1 MSADDARHGVHDDVR
16 SGSQEDGDQPPPG
29 LESVGRPGAPDNP
42 PEPAF
47 AVRSRRGGEA
57 WNSSTDEGSHGWSQW
72 ENDDRDFFSGAR
84 DEATQDEWHGSK
96 WSYWDGGDTH
106 LRGSGWDRSRHGDEH
121 PAWDRRSSW
130 DANASTAPGSATDHA
145 WHPRDHDPWASGKD
159 PWSKAWKNDDGF
171 RARQDDWGNLRA
183 APQADGRDFRERDD
197 DHDGVRDGAWSMAR
211 KNDKDGV
218 AWNGWSHFPN
228 GGFDARGARPQ
239 GQQAGGR
246 ASEKLTV
253 PSFTGDDVDDVGGS
267 ARSYLRQ
274 VEAWRRMTYLPTSQQ
289 GLVLYQHLGGKA
301 WIAAEELSL
310 SRLGSNDGV
319 SYLIS
324 WINARFLDLEVARI
338 GRAFSDFFRRLR
350 RKQGQTVREYNTE
363 YDRLHARLREV
374 GCSIP
379 EECAAWLYI
388 DRLAL
393 DESQELNLL
402 ASVGNTYNLHR
413 LQQAAVLHDRGQRK
427 PWETA
432 RGRRTHTPHVTDAP
446 GGTLSDDE
454 GSELED
460 GVPEDVAVAYATY
473 QSAKERYKEQAKA
486 RGYHGER
493 SGDKQK
499 PKVNDAARDEK
510 IKLMKSK
517 SFCNS
522 CGKKGHWHKDPECPN
537 NGNNVRDVEVCH
549 HVPLEVFSLR
559 HDGHSL
565 VGITDTVCAKTVAGT
580 AWLQNYTN
588 QVANVFQKPDL
599 VREAEAFRFG
609 TGKVHHS
616 SFHVTLYFSL
626 GDKVV
631 ELKTSVINGDVPLLL
646 SKPALAQLGM
656 VYDVAANK
664 ADFGTVGL
672 KAFDLITTSSGHP
685 AIPIVPSRPA
695 QGAARLVISD
705 KGALSSE
712 QYMAFAVS
720 AASLTPPKSPK
731 VATSPATT
739 TVNDDESLQS
749 SSQGPRYKIF
759 YDKKLSP
766 QAKELLSQ
774 DRLQEQSFVS
784 WWEQTRFTSDF
795 WLEGEFAWYRIHV
808 VPRRVLCN
816 PSTWKTHSTVQKD
829 MLLSSIGDV
838 RVTEGFCCRSGKPLE
853 ITVDRWQEGKNE
865 PSFPMLW
872 IGRSTFAKLGFRAPC
887 RPDLRAPGHV
897 FNMQAA
903 GHQLDEQ
910 DSATRRVHAPGP
922 CGAQDLDGGRAES
935 RDPGAQDGERG
946 PPSWPPDE
954 VSDVAQHAR
963 AQSEGDGDGHRLP
976 HQRHEGQPAQA
987 DSRQFGYAGVRTDED
1002 REVQGLRVP
1011 GDSGRLRRVGFEGS
1025 PLQQQPACGT
1035 GEIREVV
1042 GQQPDHDL
1050 RGSEDVHR
1058 GALRDPLP
1066 VLTHGGELGVG
1077 RLQRLGDC
1085 SRRAEGGHDDE
1096 GHLRERLQGTHQ
1108 REQQEEQRPHLG
1120 GRDGCRDGPGDSR
1133 GDSSLG
1139 SEIGGAERQGEGRYQ
1154 HRPPRPLNGLDECP
1168 GGGLAPLG
1176 ATTTSEACHL
1186 RGGLREHGTCSR
1198 PPRGDL
1204 PDLHEPSS
1212 DQSLQDA
1219 YEHAGSQFGG
1229 ETRVQKNGCC
1239 ARDDGAD
1246 RADAF
1251 VSAQELFLARS
1262 NQSTNLACAPCEDLD
1277 HDPFVQA
1284 MHDRDYTFNKIRQ
1297 LLNNAGLKEVK
1308 TERGDVFG
1316 HTGAMANYN
1325 TLGLYTHGGTYGVT
1339 TRTKNQG
1346 SMVRYINE
1354 FARHHLG
1361 TEATWTSVTIAQN
1374 TETGIHH
1381 DYNNLQDSVNH
1392 VVSFAQRKG
1401 GGLWV
1406 EDKDLSQEDANKP
1419 GTQWRKDKCG
1429 RWMPGKV
1436 LDTKEKF
1443 VTFNPF
1449 YKRATEAWEG
1459 DRWCLIFHS
1468 TRNFV
1473 KIDDN
1478 LRKYLKNCG
1487 FPLPRRPRRQQAEAR
1502 RKPTHSARK
1511 AIFNNAAKISVMMTT
1526 LLTAASTFLAATA
1539 YTDVQAEPVVMFE
1552 IGGTRGSEEAVSLGK
1567 DVFEPMDWKTY
1578 ESPEGK
1584 EVAYHVINGGTP
1596 KELRINLDGKKH
1608 GCNEAIVDLMH
1619 QQVQEGGTVVVAGP
1633 AEDSLYYDE
1642 NYIPFADKYLQYSND
1657 EDGEKF
1663 MVFYQKK
1670 EEKHT
1675 VRGPDRVHQVCA
1687 VENNGGERA
1696 EEGGPAMDGSGITF
1710 GEGTPPM
1717 VASALR
1723 RLHQNLGHPQ
1733 AGDMIRHL
1741 RLAGCDGPILK
1752 AARSL
1757 KCQVCDA
1764 NIGPRIAR
1772 PSVIPQLCDWN
1783 DTVGIDLFYAHDTND
1798 VKHTFL
1804 SAVDY
1809 GTTYHLAVRV
1819 DGQSSDDIEAKFNEM
1834 WIVPFGPPKSVVVD
1848 LDGGV
1853 QGALGR
1859 LCDWHNIAM
1868 KSIAAQSHWQA
1879 GMIERQQAWWK
1890 NVWERLVY
1898 QLTIGEEEVDLAVP
1912 MVNAAKNDL
1921 RRRCGHSPSQ
1931 WVFGR
1936 APRIPEDLRD
1946 PDGGERITWDV
1957 SEDSKFQRQSA
1968 MRAAARIAFHR
1979 SQIDSRLRKAFLQR
1993 TRTVPRPHEIG
2004 ESVHFWHKPKNR
2016 RRGHWTGPAVIVGRE
2031 GNNYWISNNGRCRLT
2046 SPEHVRGSTP
2056 EEVGAYLSMKGTQK
2070 EVEKLLEHDP
2080 DGSDAFDQ
2088 DDIDLDEEDLEDM
2101 DLDQEDDVVLEPALE
2116 EDELPMPTRRL
2127 KRKTNVARLDEPEG
2141 HEALML
2147 KSDLTRR
2154 GIEKRKE
2161 KELKWSEIPDE
2172 VKHKFREAEQVQ
2184 WDEHLSYDALQPL
2197 STSESDAVRARIP
2210 ADRILRCRWAYKDK
2224 NWAKRREGDVGAV
2237 WRCKSRLVIA
2247 GHTDPDLGC
2256 EHLSTDAPTLSRSG
2270 LACLM
2275 QLTANGLHNK
2285 DKWGLSA
2292 GDIKC
2297 AFLTGSYLTR
2307 ELYMHQPRTGF
2318 PGMSPG
2324 QLVRIKKNVFGLATS
2339 PHEWWGDLQN
2349 GFYQVKVYDDDG
2361 HEFKFDQ
2368 CPLDPCIFMLR
2379 MWKEDRFL
2387 GAPVAYVGCHV
2398 DDLLVAAPVS
2408 FKDKIES
2415 GLSGVF
2421 PIDSWEQGEF
2431 EFLGSQVRVGEET
2444 VEIMQEKY
2452 ASTRLFHLDIPT
2464 GAKDDEAADDE
2475 LVSDNRSLIGA
2486 LSWMAAQSRP
2496 DLTCA
2501 VSMAQQLQKAPS
2513 IGDLRFTNATASKAT
2528 QFKDRGLVFHPVDPD
2543 RMMIIVYHDA
2553 AWANVPEPD
2562 PFEDFYVLTP
2572 EDDAAGL
2579 QKEGPYA
2586 NKTDYRKAKK
2596 GSSKVASQLG
2606 VLVVFADRGAL
2617 NSEPGSYSIADW
2629 KSRAGQRVCR
2639 STFGAET
2646 QACAEGLETGQYI
2659 RSIFESLVYGYL
2671 ITVECAQLPILCL
2684 SDCRSLYD
2692 HLNRQGIPRVPTDKR
2707 LAVDLAA
2714 LRQALKSE
2722 MWSNEL
2728 PIGWIPGSVQKGD
2741 ILTKP
2746 QNPAGWWDGLGE
2758 KLVLP
2763 LTLGGGCGLI
2773 SNRKIR
2779 QKTSVKLESVYGHM
2793 QDGVFPFERLSFNTG
2808 EGSSKDTPP
2817 R

>member
-499 PKVNDAARDEK
+499 PKVNVMSSTCKPPAISSMNKTQLLAECTRLGLVVHRTWTVEELKAVIQEHRMENVAHHPGHQMKSVTSLNMPELKAKATEMGIDYPTNVTKGNLLRLIRDSLATPGSELMKIGKYKGFEFQEIPAAYGEWASKEVRCSSNPHVELVRFAKWWDNNQTTTYAGAKTSIEEHSVIPYPSSHTEESSVWGDYSDWGIARDEPK
-510 IKLMKSK
+510 EATTMRGTYESGYKAPIR
-517 SFCNS
+517 
-522 CGKKGHWHKDPECPN
+522 
-537 NGNNVRDVEVCH
+537 GNNKR
-549 HVPLEVFSLR
+549 
-559 HDGHSL
+559 
-565 VGITDTVCAKTVAGT
+565 
-580 AWLQNYTN
+580 
-588 QVANVFQKPDL
+588 
-599 VREAEAFRFG
+599 
-609 TGKVHHS
+609 S
-616 SFHVTLYFSL
+616 SAHTS
-626 GDKVV
+626 VV
-631 ELKTSVINGDVPLLL
+631 EMDAETDPGTLAEIQALEARLAALKDKAKAVASHLW
-646 SKPALAQLGM
+646 ALPPQAR
-656 VYDVAANK
+656 
-664 ADFGTVGL
+664 
-672 KAFDLITTSSGHP
+672 P
-685 AIPIVPSRPA
+685 AI
-695 QGAARLVISD
+695 
-705 KGALSSE
+705 
-712 QYMAFAVS
+712 
-720 AASLTPPKSPK
+720 
-731 VATSPATT
+731 
-739 TVNDDESLQS
+739 
-749 SSQGPRYKIF
+749 
-759 YDKKLSP
+759 
-766 QAKELLSQ
+766 
-774 DRLQEQSFVS
+774 
-784 WWEQTRFTSDF
+784 
-795 WLEGEFAWYRIHV
+795 
-808 VPRRVLCN
+808 
-816 PSTWKTHSTVQKD
+816 
-829 MLLSSIGDV
+829 
-838 RVTEGFCCRSGKPLE
+838 
-853 ITVDRWQEGKNE
+853 
-865 PSFPMLW
+865 
-872 IGRSTFAKLGFRAPC
+872 
-887 RPDLRAPGHV
+887 
-897 FNMQAA
+897 
-903 GHQLDEQ
+903 
-910 DSATRRVHAPGP
+910 
-922 CGAQDLDGGRAES
+922 
-935 RDPGAQDGERG
+935 
-946 PPSWPPDE
+946 
-954 VSDVAQHAR
+954 
-963 AQSEGDGDGHRLP
+963 
-976 HQRHEGQPAQA
+976 
-987 DSRQFGYAGVRTDED
+987 
-1002 REVQGLRVP
+1002 
-1011 GDSGRLRRVGFEGS
+1011 FE
-1025 PLQQQPACGT
+1025 
-1035 GEIREVV
+1035 E
-1042 GQQPDHDL
+1042 
-1050 RGSEDVHR
+1050 
-1058 GALRDPLP
+1058 
-1066 VLTHGGELGVG
+1066 
-1077 RLQRLGDC
+1077 
-1085 SRRAEGGHDDE
+1085 
-1096 GHLRERLQGTHQ
+1096 
-1108 REQQEEQRPHLG
+1108 
-1120 GRDGCRDGPGDSR
+1120 
-1133 GDSSLG
+1133 
-1139 SEIGGAERQGEGRYQ
+1139 
-1154 HRPPRPLNGLDECP
+1154 
-1168 GGGLAPLG
+1168 
-1176 ATTTSEACHL
+1176 
-1186 RGGLREHGTCSR
+1186 
-1198 PPRGDL
+1198 
-1204 PDLHEPSS
+1204 
-1212 DQSLQDA
+1212 DA

-1246 RADAF
+1246 CADAF

-1809 GTTYHLAVRV
+1809 G
-1819 DGQSSDDIEAKFNEM
+1819 
-1834 WIVPFGPPKSVVVD
+1834 
-1848 LDGGV
+1848 
-1853 QGALGR
+1853 
-1859 LCDWHNIAM
+1859 
-1868 KSIAAQSHWQA
+1868 
-1879 GMIERQQAWWK
+1879 QQAWWK

-1993 TRTVPRPHEIG
+1993 TLDGT
-2004 ESVHFWHKPKNR
+2004 SSD
-2016 RRGHWTGPAVIVGRE
+2016 RG
-2031 GNNYWISNNGRCRLT
+2031 
-2046 SPEHVRGSTP
+2046 GSTP

-2292 GDIKC
+2292 GDI
-2297 AFLTGSYLTR
+2297 
-2307 ELYMHQPRTGF
+2307 
-2318 PGMSPG
+2318 
-2324 QLVRIKKNVFGLATS
+2324 
-2339 PHEWWGDLQN
+2339 
-2349 GFYQVKVYDDDG
+2349 
-2361 HEFKFDQ
+2361 
-2368 CPLDPCIFMLR
+2368 
-2379 MWKEDRFL
+2379 
-2387 GAPVAYVGCHV
+2387 
-2398 DDLLVAAPVS
+2398 
-2408 FKDKIES
+2408 
-2415 GLSGVF
+2415 
-2421 PIDSWEQGEF
+2421 
-2431 EFLGSQVRVGEET
+2431 
-2444 VEIMQEKY
+2444 
-2452 ASTRLFHLDIPT
+2452 
-2464 GAKDDEAADDE
+2464 
-2475 LVSDNRSLIGA
+2475 
-2486 LSWMAAQSRP
+2486 
-2496 DLTCA
+2496 
-2501 VSMAQQLQKAPS
+2501 
-2513 IGDLRFTNATASKAT
+2513 
-2528 QFKDRGLVFHPVDPD
+2528 
-2543 RMMIIVYHDA
+2543 
-2553 AWANVPEPD
+2553 
-2562 PFEDFYVLTP
+2562 
-2572 EDDAAGL
+2572 
-2579 QKEGPYA
+2579 
-2586 NKTDYRKAKK
+2586 
-2596 GSSKVASQLG
+2596 
-2606 VLVVFADRGAL
+2606 
-2617 NSEPGSYSIADW
+2617 
-2629 KSRAGQRVCR
+2629 
-2639 STFGAET
+2639 
-2646 QACAEGLETGQYI
+2646 
-2659 RSIFESLVYGYL
+2659 
-2671 ITVECAQLPILCL
+2671 
-2684 SDCRSLYD
+2684 
-2692 HLNRQGIPRVPTDKR
+2692 
-2707 LAVDLAA
+2707 
-2714 LRQALKSE
+2714 
-2722 MWSNEL
+2722 
-2728 PIGWIPGSVQKGD
+2728 
-2741 ILTKP
+2741 
-2746 QNPAGWWDGLGE
+2746 
-2758 KLVLP
+2758 
-2763 LTLGGGCGLI
+2763 
-2773 SNRKIR
+2773 
-2779 QKTSVKLESVYGHM
+2779 
-2793 QDGVFPFERLSFNTG
+2793 
-2808 EGSSKDTPP
+2808 
-2817 R
+2817 

>member
-130 DANASTAPGSATDHA
+130 DANASTATGSATDHA

-218 AWNGWSHFPN
+218 AWNGWSHFTN
-228 GGFDARGARPQ
+228 GGFDDRGARPQ

-432 RGRRTHTPHVTDAP
+432 RGRRTHTTHVTDAP

-537 NGNNVRDVEVCH
+537 NGNKVRDVEVCH

-565 VGITDTVCAKTVAGT
+565 VGITDTECAKTVAGT

-808 VPRRVLCN
+808 VMSSTCKPPAISSMNKTQLLAECTRLGLVVHRTWTVEELKAVIQEHRMENVAHHPGHQMKSVTSLNMPELKAKATEMGIDYPTNVTKGNLLRLIRDSLATPGSELMKIGKYKGFEFQEIPAAYGEWASKEVRCSSN
-816 PSTWKTHSTVQKD
+816 PHVE
-829 MLLSSIGDV
+829 LV
-838 RVTEGFCCRSGKPLE
+838 R
-853 ITVDRWQEGKNE
+853 
-865 PSFPMLW
+865 
-872 IGRSTFAKLGFRAPC
+872 FAKWWDNNQTTTYAGAKTSIEEHSVIPYPSSHTEESSVWGDYSDWGIARDEPKEATTMRGTYESGYKAPI
-887 RPDLRAPGHV
+887 RGNNKRS
-897 FNMQAA
+897 
-903 GHQLDEQ
+903 
-910 DSATRRVHAPGP
+910 SAHTSVVEM
-922 CGAQDLDGGRAES
+922 DAET
-935 RDPGAQDGERG
+935 DPGTLAEIQALEARLAALKDKAKAVASHLWAL
-946 PPSWPPDE
+946 PP
-954 VSDVAQHAR
+954 QAR
-963 AQSEGDGDGHRLP
+963 
-976 HQRHEGQPAQA
+976 PAI
-987 DSRQFGYAGVRTDED
+987 
-1002 REVQGLRVP
+1002 
-1011 GDSGRLRRVGFEGS
+1011 FE
-1025 PLQQQPACGT
+1025 
-1035 GEIREVV
+1035 E
-1042 GQQPDHDL
+1042 
-1050 RGSEDVHR
+1050 
-1058 GALRDPLP
+1058 
-1066 VLTHGGELGVG
+1066 
-1077 RLQRLGDC
+1077 
-1085 SRRAEGGHDDE
+1085 
-1096 GHLRERLQGTHQ
+1096 
-1108 REQQEEQRPHLG
+1108 
-1120 GRDGCRDGPGDSR
+1120 
-1133 GDSSLG
+1133 
-1139 SEIGGAERQGEGRYQ
+1139 
-1154 HRPPRPLNGLDECP
+1154 
-1168 GGGLAPLG
+1168 
-1176 ATTTSEACHL
+1176 
-1186 RGGLREHGTCSR
+1186 
-1198 PPRGDL
+1198 
-1204 PDLHEPSS
+1204 
-1212 DQSLQDA
+1212 DA

-1246 RADAF
+1246 SADAF

-1804 SAVDY
+1804 SA
-1809 GTTYHLAVRV
+1809 
-1819 DGQSSDDIEAKFNEM
+1819 AKFNEM

-2528 QFKDRGLVFHPVDPD
+2528 QFKERGLVFHPVDP
-2543 RMMIIVYHDA
+2543 
-2553 AWANVPEPD
+2553 
-2562 PFEDFYVLTP
+2562 DFYVLTP

-2684 SDCRSLYD
+2684 SEPTSKAFGPSWQNRSAD
-2692 HLNRQGIPRVPTDKR
+2692 GVQE
-2707 LAVDLAA
+2707 
-2714 LRQALKSE
+2714 LKE
-2722 MWSNEL
+2722 A
-2728 PIGWIPGSVQKGD
+2728 I
-2741 ILTKP
+2741 
-2746 QNPAGWWDGLGE
+2746 
-2758 KLVLP
+2758 
-2763 LTLGGGCGLI
+2763 
-2773 SNRKIR
+2773 
-2779 QKTSVKLESVYGHM
+2779 VKLEDQFQGEDYDLLHKNCCHFAVALCQALQVENVPHWVTSLAGIAAFVVDEEQAVAHALHNLWNKVLSGAEEMEESVHDAIWGHAERHAELM
-2793 QDGVFPFERLSFNTG
+2793 ITQGQPADGGVVQIQEKVDDIYTTDCWGRKKVTAKASDVLKRAG
-2808 EGSSKDTPP
+2808 KLEGDAGLCCI
-2817 R
+2817 